1 MNSPTKPNRPT
12 LTVMIAIYTVWIGS
26 IVAIFT
32 IPSLSFLG
40 VLAAALVLFVWLP
53 YWARMNWSFVVE
65 DMPATYATIIVSVIL
80 MVLLGFIFRY
90 DAKTIGWRLVQS
102 GWLEPRELG
111 WLNFFEFVLHMGVFF
126 SISPT
131 WRWLRRVFART
142 PSGGEATHVSR

>member
-1 MNSPTKPNRPT
+1 MNSATTPKRPT
-12 LTVMIAIYTVWIGS
+12 LTLMMAIYAVWIGS
-26 IVAIFT
+26 IIAIFT

-53 YWARMNWSFVVE
+53 YWARTNWSFVVE

-90 DAKTIGWRLVQS
+90 DANTIGFRLVQS

-111 WLNFFEFVLHMGVFF
+111 RLNGIEFVLHMGVFF
-126 SISPT
+126 SIYPT
-131 WRWLRRVFART
+131 GRWLRRVFART
-142 PSGGEATHVSR
+142 PSKSEASPVSR